1 MDFCFLS
8 FLVSLFFLSLFHPRS
23 LSSLQSFPEKKTTMK
38 YLLFSDIHGC
48 LPALQRALDFF
59 EAQKCD
65 MMCILGDIIN
75 YGPRNR
81 IPEGIDPKGI
91 VERLNNLA
99 DKIIAVR
106 GNCDAEVD
114 QMLLDFPIM
123 ETYALLVDGGKRYLL
138 THGHIYNK
146 ENMPKGPYDAIIYGH
161 SHLWELSRNAEGKAI
176 CNTGSITFPKRGN
189 PPTLATLEDGKFT
202 MYNLDTLEVI
212 GSFDMLEA

>member
-1 MDFCFLS
+1 
-8 FLVSLFFLSLFHPRS
+8 
-23 LSSLQSFPEKKTTMK
+23 MK

-48 LPALQRALDFF
+48 LPALERALDFF
-59 EAQKCD
+59 EEQKCD

-91 VERLNNLA
+91 VERLNGLA

-114 QMLLDFPIM
+114 QMLLHFPIM

-138 THGHIYNK
+138 THGHIFNK
-146 ENMPKGPYDAIIYGH
+146 ENMPQGPYEAIVYGH
-161 SHLWELSRNAEGKAI
+161 THLWELSHVDVPALHGNAEPI
-176 CNTGSITFPKRGN
+176 HRLVVNTGSITFPKGGN
-189 PPTLATLEDGKFT
+189 PPTLAILEDGRVT
-202 MYNLDTLEVI
+202 MYHLETKEVLGSITL
-212 GSFDMLEA
+212 

>member
-1 MDFCFLS
+1 
-8 FLVSLFFLSLFHPRS
+8 
-23 LSSLQSFPEKKTTMK
+23 MK

-48 LPALQRALDFF
+48 LPTLERALDFF

-65 MMCILGDIIN
+65 IMCIMGDILN

-91 VERLNNLA
+91 VERLNRNA

-123 ETYALLVDGGKRYLL
+123 ETYALLVDNGKRYLL

-161 SHLWELSRNAEGKAI
+161 THLWELSYVEATSSQEGKAPVRRLV
-176 CNTGSITFPKRGN
+176 CNTGSITFPKGGN
-189 PPTLATLEDGKFT
+189 PPTIAILEDGNFT
-202 MYNLDTLEVI
+202 MYNFNTLEK
-212 GSFDMLEA
+212 MATLQL